1 MKVYHIDAEALRKA
15 FKASARWQHFSMSA
29 LGRMLGYADGT
40 LGKAI
45 DRGQMTEQM
54 IEKVSKRFNIECSVF
69 VRDEVR
75 PEYHPKKDAKTLA
88 LDVGALNGLLPEN
101 ETRNAIALKCGFD
114 TTTLNKALRTGFAS
128 STFIAKLCEVYGLNA
143 DDFVIKEDAGGKV
156 PTVMPAML
164 DLDALYD
171 VIHSAM
177 LAALKEVFTD
187 GANEN

>member
-40 LGKAI
+40 LGNAI

-54 IEKVSKRFNIECSVF
+54 IERVSKRFNIECSVF
-69 VRDEVR
+69 VRDEVM
-75 PEYHPKKDAKTLA
+75 PEYHPKKDAKTLV
-88 LDVGALNGLLPEN
+88 LDVGALNGLLPET
-101 ETRNAIALKCGFD
+101 ETRNSIAQKCGFD
-114 TTTLNKALRTGFAS
+114 STTLNKALRTGFAS

-143 DDFVIKEDAGGKV
+143 DDFVIKEDAGRKA
-156 PTVMPAML
+156 PITTPAAINYAML
-164 DLDALYD
+164 FTVVHD
-171 VIHSAM
+171 AM

-187 GANEN
+187 GANED